1 MLFSVSSYL
10 WFLFRFF
17 FTVFTFLHI
26 LVIIV
31 RCLLPEGFTE
41 SYNSAFV
48 VGEGKGNW

>member
-10 WFLFRFF
+10 WFLFGFF
-17 FTVFTFLHI
+17 FYCVYVSTHFSNHSWVSF
-26 LVIIV
+26 
-31 RCLLPEGFTE
+31 EGFTE